1 MLSMS
6 LSSDSRR
13 LEIPY
18 GLGVFKYGGK
28 GWQLVIL
35 AESRQSTDVTSWVVM
50 RALVMSTLKSWI
62 QADSGS
68 SAPSW
73 ERVSEA

>member
-1 MLSMS
+1 MS
-6 LSSDSRR
+6 LSSASRR
-13 LEIPY
+13 FEKLY

-28 GWQLVIL
+28 GWRLVML
-35 AESRQSTDVTSWVVM
+35 AERRQRTEVTSWVVI
-50 RALVMSTLKSWI
+50 RALEMRVLKTWI
-62 QADSGS
+62 QAESGS